1 MGGAMRQVTRE
12 FGSRISVRIAA
23 LMNLLVLAVLPV
35 PAFASLCA
43 SIERE
48 LTEMRAG
55 NGSQLQGQSQTDRL
69 SHLEALHDTHGCS
82 RGAQAPRRGTPLTAG
97 FFDLSTETPPGRLEV
112 RPSMP
117 IDPQPVPRVISRI
130 RGTGLVCVR
139 LCDGYFF
146 PLGQRVS
153 VDQDQTADEMCQ
165 RRCPAAETQA
175 FSKPGDIDTAVSSN
189 GRRYTSLP
197 NAYRYRRSFDA
208 TCTCGDG
215 AQTQQSPIVLNPE
228 PVEPP
233 PHLRGGSEGRVN
245 TSAFGPG
252 GPPPPLPAE
261 PELDPNR
268 PVLPH
273 DHGERREFRDPRSGI
288 SRTVRV
294 IAPELSRV
302 PSAATAPSVP
312 GRAPTP

>member
-1 MGGAMRQVTRE
+1 MRRATRE
-12 FGSRISVRIAA
+12 LGSKISVRLAA
-23 LMNLLVLAVLPV
+23 LTSLLVLVLL
-35 PAFASLCA
+35 PAPALASLCT

-48 LTEMRAG
+48 LAEMHLGGPHEGQAHADRRAH
-55 NGSQLQGQSQTDRL
+55 LQ
-69 SHLEALHDTHGCS
+69 ELHETHACTRAEQKPS
-82 RGAQAPRRGTPLTAG
+82 RGQPLTAG
-97 FFDLSTETPPGRLEV
+97 FFDLSNELPPARLEI

-117 IDPQPVPRVISRI
+117 IDPQPGPRVISRI

-153 VDQDQTADEMCQ
+153 VDQDQNADEMCQ

-189 GRRYTSLP
+189 GRRYASLP

-215 AQTQQSPIVLNPE
+215 AQTQRTPIVLNPE

-233 PHLRGGSEGRVN
+233 PHLRGGSERRAN
-245 TSAFGPG
+245 ISAFGPG

-268 PVLPH
+268 PVIPQ
-273 DHGERREFRDPRSGI
+273 DHGERREFRDPRSGV

-294 IAPELSRV
+294 IAPELSLV
-302 PSAATAPSVP
+302 PSGAAAPSAPV
-312 GRAPTP
+312 RAPVR

>member
-1 MGGAMRQVTRE
+1 M
-12 FGSRISVRIAA
+12 RIAA
-23 LMNLLVLAVLPV
+23 LLSLLVLLLLP
-35 PAFASLCA
+35 ATASASLCT

-48 LTEMRAG
+48 LADTRLVDP
-55 NGSQLQGQSQTDRL
+55 SQGQAQTDRRA
-69 SHLEALHDTHGCS
+69 HLEALYDTHACTRTEPKPP
-82 RGAQAPRRGTPLTAG
+82 RGQPLTAG
-97 FFDLSTETPPGRLEV
+97 FFDLSNDLPPGRLEV

-153 VDQDQTADEMCQ
+153 VDQDQNADEMCQ

-175 FSKPGDIDTAVSSN
+175 FSKPGDIDTAVNGS
-189 GRRYTSLP
+189 GRRYASLP

-215 AQTQQSPIVLNPE
+215 AQTQQSPVVLNPE

-233 PHLRGGSEGRVN
+233 PHLRGGSERRSN

-268 PVLPH
+268 PVIPQ
-273 DHGERREFRDPRSGI
+273 DQGERREFRDSRNGV

-294 IAPELSRV
+294 IAPELSLV
-302 PSAATAPSVP
+302 PSGAAAPSAPV
-312 GRAPTP
+312 RAPAR